1 MLLDHSQAPT
11 ASHCPVCPSTAV
23 LSASLVAVTTLLV
36 LWRLRA
42 QGRLAP
48 LGLLVAVKES
58 LLLSERKTS
67 LL

>member
-1 MLLDHSQAPT
+1 MWGSFTPSLTPICLFPT
-11 ASHCPVCPSTAV
+11 VV
-23 LSASLVAVTTLLV
+23 LSAGLLAATLLV
-36 LWRLRA
+36 LSRLCA
-42 QGRLAP
+42 QGLLYP